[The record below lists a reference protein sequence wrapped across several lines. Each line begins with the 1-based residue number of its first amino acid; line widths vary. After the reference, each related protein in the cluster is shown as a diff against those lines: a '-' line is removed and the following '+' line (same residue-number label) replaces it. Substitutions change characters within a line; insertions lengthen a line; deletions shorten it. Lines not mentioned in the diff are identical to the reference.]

1 VRNEDVSLSDMQRMQ
16 VEELEKLQAS
26 FSSDK
31 KIQEDLIP
39 GIFLKEWKRLE
50 PSLSQTRLCLQ
61 NTE

>member
-1 VRNEDVSLSDMQRMQ
+1 MQRMQ

-39 GIFLKEWKRLE
+39 GIILKEWKRLE